1 MYLHVLDCENVEK
14 DQTKKET
21 KTSLKVIC
29 FHQGVVK
36 GEFIIVGD
44 GKNHMNIFL
53 SFAIPQPNNV
63 HAFVVNIINMLTSPH
78 T

>member
-1 MYLHVLDCENVEK
+1 MYLHVLDCGNGEK

-36 GEFIIVGD
+36 GEFIICGRRE
-44 GKNHMNIFL
+44 KSHEIFF
-53 SFAIPQPNNV
+53 SVFSQPNIV
-63 HAFVVNIINMLTSPH
+63 HACCCKYY
-78 T
+78 

>member
-1 MYLHVLDCENVEK
+1 MYLHVLDCENGEK

-36 GEFIIVGD
+36 GEFIICGRRE
-44 GKNHMNIFL
+44 KSHEIFFSVFFL
-53 SFAIPQPNNV
+53 CLTFPQPNIV
-63 HAFVVNIINMLTSPH
+63 HAFCCKYY
-78 T
+78 